1 MKLLTAWNAWKE
13 KTVYNWAIHLI
24 VEGGEMNIS
33 VTKESGRVDVA
44 VLHVEGQLDGQS
56 YQDLII
62 KAKELF
68 NAGSR
73 DFIIDLTNL
82 TYISSA
88 GLVALHSI
96 ALMVK
101 GEEMPDTEHGWSAYR
116 SMGRGSEAGMQAH
129 IKLLNPR
136 DEVRSVLEMVGFDKV
151 FEIFTDL
158 NEAVKS
164 F

>member
-1 MKLLTAWNAWKE
+1 
-13 KTVYNWAIHLI
+13 
-24 VEGGEMNIS
+24 MNIS
-33 VTKESGRVDVA
+33 VTKETGRVDVT
-44 VLHVEGQLDGQS
+44 VLGVAGQLDGQS
-56 YQDLII
+56 YQDLIG

-68 NAGSR
+68 DAGAR
-73 DFIIDLTNL
+73 DFVLDLSDL

-96 ALMVK
+96 ALMLK

-116 SMGRGSEAGMQAH
+116 SMGRGSEAGMQTH

-136 DEVRSVLEMVGFDKV
+136 EEVRSVLEMVGFDRV
-151 FEIFTDL
+151 FEIFTDRR
-158 NEAVKS
+158 EAVNS